1 MQLRLSRVP
10 MARCIATCPQCKLPG
25 DEYLIAESGM
35 GGDFQTFRHVGSG
48 ALYRHDLT
56 LAQYNPKA
64 GAEAMRVIE
73 VHAGGA
79 DQLRE
84 VPGQQA
90 CKVCGKRYAVE
101 NASMIAGSEVEVFV
115 VVGG

>member
-1 MQLRLSRVP
+1 
-10 MARCIATCPQCKLPG
+10 
-25 DEYLIAESGM
+25 M
-35 GGDFQTFRHVGSG
+35 GGDFQTFRHVESG

-64 GAEAMRVIE
+64 GAEALMAIQ

-79 DQLRE
+79 DRLQE

-90 CKVCGKRYAVE
+90 CKVCGKRYPIE
-101 NASMIAGSEVEVFV
+101 NASMVAESEMEVFV